1 MNVAQANLE
10 DLLAKYYLG
19 SPAKSA
25 ATYLVRCISHGRPS
39 ELETLLRD
47 YRDEPINNPQE
58 IELRAATDRLL
69 TCYSVL
75 EIASIANFIPAV
87 PEAFASEGRQVLGQP
102 AVRKYYERLY
112 PMKLPV
118 LFRRRLGGTWF
129 SLKDSETEPATS
141 AMMAF
146 LELDRQF
153 TENLEDRTLLR
164 MLDSFTI
171 DGYRFGDL
179 VALVATPDRFVEY
192 LLGDDRDQTLGRAAR
207 ELGLFLQF
215 CFALRQLLDTIR
227 DLPVLQSAMW
237 TYYSYWFDI
246 IGEELNERLDDA
258 LTRFLTWDIPSDA
271 SGEEAAL
278 QVQEYVRRGRTVVR
292 ELTSKQF
299 AAPVDTL
306 L

>member
-10 DLLAKYYLG
+10 DLLAKYYLR
-19 SPAKSA
+19 SPAKRA
-25 ATYLVRCISHGRPS
+25 ATHLARCISHRRHS

-47 YRDEPINNPQE
+47 YRDEPISDPHE
-58 IELRAATDRLL
+58 IELRAASDRLL
-69 TCYSVL
+69 TCYSIL

-87 PEAFASEGRQVLGQP
+87 PEEFASEGGQILGHP
-102 AVRKYYERLY
+102 DVRRYYERLY

-118 LFRRRLGGTWF
+118 LFRRRLTGKGF
-129 SLKDSETEPATS
+129 SLRDSETELATA

-153 TENLEDRTLLR
+153 TENLEDGTLLR

-192 LLGDDRDQTLGRAAR
+192 LLGEDRDRTLGHAAR

-215 CFALRQLLDTIR
+215 CFAFRQLLDTIR
-227 DLPVLQSAMW
+227 DLPVLQSALW

-246 IGEELNERLDDA
+246 VGEELNERLDNA
-258 LTRFLTWDIPSDA
+258 LTRFLAWNVPSDT
-271 SGEEAAL
+271 SGDEAARE
-278 QVQEYVRRGRTVVR
+278 VQEYVRRGRSVVR

-299 AAPVDTL
+299 AGPIDAL